1 MSHPSK
7 DIISS
12 KGREMAGRKIALLV
26 TSSVASFKAP
36 EIARELMRHGADVY
50 AVISPSTEKMI
61 GADLLEWATGNP
73 VVTHLTGKLEHIALG
88 GKSEGH
94 ADVVLVAPATAN
106 TIGKLA
112 SGIDDTPV
120 TTVAATAIGSRIPVM
135 IAPAMHEP
143 LYDHPIVQENISRL
157 KKIGVEFIEPEVSE
171 GKAKIASTEKIV
183 RSIIA
188 RFSTSQSR
196 DLEGRRVLV
205 TAGPTIEHI
214 DPVRVVT
221 NRSSGKM
228 GVAIAEE
235 VASRGADTTLILG
248 PGTVN
253 PPSGIRTI
261 RVESTGE
268 LLEAV
273 LGELK
278 RTEPDLV
285 FAAGAPTDY
294 RPVTVAP
301 KKIKT
306 REKPQ
311 INLEL
316 RATPKILEEIRRAS
330 PKTFLVAFKTE
341 HKVSNEELIDEAFK
355 IIHEKNADLVAAN
368 DVGLE
373 GVGFQAETTIP
384 TPMSPLPG
392 LQSLAEEYGVVVV
405 GGAFYEKVKG
415 QVRLSSPV
423 IGEDGEIIGRQFKV
437 HLFRFERK
445 YAEPGSSYPVF
456 EVKGYKIGILVCYDV
471 DFPEPSRLYALN
483 GVELILCPSR
493 IVKPGIAP
501 WQQYVT
507 VRCLENRIPIVA
519 PNVYAPPWF
528 NGHSM
533 IISLREDPRT
543 KISFPKIASI
553 SRMGEGIAI
562 QEIDLSLHN
571 RLRRE
576 RFADRRPETYN

>member
-1 MSHPSK
+1 MTHPSK

-12 KGREMAGRKIALLV
+12 RGRELAGKKIALLV

-50 AVISPSTEKMI
+50 AVTSPSTEKMV

-88 GKSEGH
+88 GKGEGH
-94 ADVVLVAPATAN
+94 ADLVLVAPATAN

-112 SGIDDTPV
+112 SGIDDTPI
-120 TTVAATAIGSRIPVM
+120 TTVAATAIGSRIPVF

-157 KKIGVEFIEPEVSE
+157 KKIGVEFIEPEITE
-171 GKAKIASTEKIV
+171 GKAKIASTERIV
-183 RSIIA
+183 RSVIA
-188 RFSTSQSR
+188 RFSNSQSR

-253 PPSGIRTI
+253 PPSGIKTI
-261 RVESTGE
+261 RVESTSQ

-273 LGELK
+273 LEQLSV
-278 RTEPDLV
+278 EPDLV

-294 RPVTVAP
+294 RPVTVEP

-306 REKPQ
+306 REKPE

-316 RATPKILEEIRRAS
+316 RATPKVLEEIRRAS

-341 HKVSNEELIDEAFK
+341 HDVSNDELIDEAFK
-355 IIHEKNADLVAAN
+355 IINEKNADLVAAN
-368 DVGLE
+368 DVGHE
-373 GVGFQAETTIP
+373 GVGFQTDTNELYVVDGRKKVVHIP
-384 TPMSPLPG
+384 
-392 LQSLAEEYGVVVV
+392 LAQKREVARQLVNL
-405 GGAFYEKVKG
+405 AVK
-415 QVRLSSPV
+415 
-423 IGEDGEIIGRQFKV
+423 
-437 HLFRFERK
+437 
-445 YAEPGSSYPVF
+445 
-456 EVKGYKIGILVCYDV
+456 
-471 DFPEPSRLYALN
+471 
-483 GVELILCPSR
+483 
-493 IVKPGIAP
+493 
-501 WQQYVT
+501 
-507 VRCLENRIPIVA
+507 
-519 PNVYAPPWF
+519 
-528 NGHSM
+528 
-533 IISLREDPRT
+533 
-543 KISFPKIASI
+543 
-553 SRMGEGIAI
+553 RMR
-562 QEIDLSLHN
+562 D
-571 RLRRE
+571 
-576 RFADRRPETYN
+576 

>member
-61 GADLLEWATGNP
+61 GAAILEWATGNP

-94 ADVVLVAPATAN
+94 TDLVLVAPATAN

-112 SGIDDTPV
+112 TGIDDTPL

-171 GKAKIASTEKIV
+171 GKAKIASTENIV
-183 RSIIA
+183 RSVIA
-188 RFSTSQSR
+188 RLSSSQSR

-205 TAGPTIEHI
+205 TACPTIEHI

-221 NRSSGKM
+221 N
-228 GVAIAEE
+228 
-235 VASRGADTTLILG
+235 LG

-253 PPSGIRTI
+253 PPFGIKTL
-261 RVESTGE
+261 RVESTTE

-278 RTEPDLV
+278 KTAPDLV

-341 HKVSNEELIDEAFK
+341 HNVSNEELIDEAFK

-368 DVGLE
+368 DVGHD
-373 GVGFQAETTIP
+373 GVGFQVDTNELYVVDGRKKVVHIP
-384 TPMSPLPG
+384 
-392 LQSLAEEYGVVVV
+392 LAEKREVARLLVDL
-405 GGAFYEKVKG
+405 AVK
-415 QVRLSSPV
+415 
-423 IGEDGEIIGRQFKV
+423 
-437 HLFRFERK
+437 
-445 YAEPGSSYPVF
+445 
-456 EVKGYKIGILVCYDV
+456 
-471 DFPEPSRLYALN
+471 
-483 GVELILCPSR
+483 
-493 IVKPGIAP
+493 
-501 WQQYVT
+501 
-507 VRCLENRIPIVA
+507 
-519 PNVYAPPWF
+519 
-528 NGHSM
+528 
-533 IISLREDPRT
+533 
-543 KISFPKIASI
+543 
-553 SRMGEGIAI
+553 RMR
-562 QEIDLSLHN
+562 D
-571 RLRRE
+571 
-576 RFADRRPETYN
+576 

>member
-1 MSHPSK
+1 LIHPSK

-12 KGREMAGRKIALLV
+12 RGRELAGKKIALLV

-50 AVISPSTEKMI
+50 AVTSPSTEKMV

-73 VVTHLTGKLEHIALG
+73 VVTHLTGKLEHIVLG

-94 ADVVLVAPATAN
+94 ADLVLVAPATAN

-120 TTVAATAIGSRIPVM
+120 TTVAATAMGSRIPVL

-157 KKIGVEFIEPEVSE
+157 KKIGVEFIESEISE

-188 RFSTSQSR
+188 RLSSNQSK

-214 DPVRVVT
+214 DPVRIVT

-228 GVAIAEE
+228 GLAIAEE
-235 VASRGADTTLILG
+235 ASSRGANTILILG
-248 PGTVN
+248 PGSLS
-253 PPSGIRTI
+253 PPSGIKTI
-261 RVESTGE
+261 RVESTSE
-268 LLEAV
+268 LLDAV

-278 RTEPDLV
+278 HSPPDLV
-285 FAAGAPTDY
+285 FAAGAPADY
-294 RPVTVAP
+294 KPVTVAP

-316 RATPKILEEIRRAS
+316 RATPKILSEIRRAS

-341 HKVSNEELIDEAFK
+341 HNVSNEELIDEAFK
-355 IIHEKNADLVAAN
+355 VIHEKNADLVAAN
-368 DVGLE
+368 DVGHE
-373 GVGFQAETTIP
+373 GVGFQADTNELYVVDGRKKVVHIP
-384 TPMSPLPG
+384 
-392 LQSLAEEYGVVVV
+392 LAEKREV
-405 GGAFYEKVKG
+405 A
-415 QVRLSSPV
+415 
-423 IGEDGEIIGRQFKV
+423 RQ
-437 HLFRFERK
+437 
-445 YAEPGSSYPVF
+445 
-456 EVKGYKIGILVCYDV
+456 LVD
-471 DFPEPSRLYALN
+471 LT
-483 GVELILCPSR
+483 I
-493 IVKPGIAP
+493 K
-501 WQQYVT
+501 
-507 VRCLENRIPIVA
+507 
-519 PNVYAPPWF
+519 
-528 NGHSM
+528 
-533 IISLREDPRT
+533 
-543 KISFPKIASI
+543 
-553 SRMGEGIAI
+553 RMK
-562 QEIDLSLHN
+562 D
-571 RLRRE
+571 
-576 RFADRRPETYN
+576 

>member
-1 MSHPSK
+1 MIHPSK

-12 KGREMAGRKIALLV
+12 RGRELAGKKIALLV

-50 AVISPSTEKMI
+50 AVTSPSTEKMV

-88 GKSEGH
+88 GKGEGH
-94 ADVVLVAPATAN
+94 ADLVLVAPTTAN

-112 SGIDDTPV
+112 TGIDDTPV
-120 TTVAATAIGSRIPVM
+120 TTVAATAIGSRIPVL

-157 KKIGVEFIEPEVSE
+157 KKIGVEFIEPEISE

-183 RSIIA
+183 RSVIA
-188 RFSTSQSR
+188 RFSNSQSR

-253 PPSGIRTI
+253 PPSGVKTI
-261 RVESTGE
+261 RVESTSQ

-273 LGELK
+273 LEQLK
-278 RTEPDLV
+278 TGPSLV

-294 RPVTVAP
+294 RPLTVAP

-316 RATPKILEEIRRAS
+316 RATPKVLEEIRRAS

-341 HKVSNEELIDEAFK
+341 HDMSNDELIDEAFK

-368 DVGLE
+368 DVGHE
-373 GVGFQAETTIP
+373 GVGFQTDTNELYVVDGRKKVVHIP
-384 TPMSPLPG
+384 
-392 LQSLAEEYGVVVV
+392 LAQKREVARQLVDL
-405 GGAFYEKVKG
+405 AVK
-415 QVRLSSPV
+415 
-423 IGEDGEIIGRQFKV
+423 
-437 HLFRFERK
+437 
-445 YAEPGSSYPVF
+445 
-456 EVKGYKIGILVCYDV
+456 
-471 DFPEPSRLYALN
+471 
-483 GVELILCPSR
+483 
-493 IVKPGIAP
+493 
-501 WQQYVT
+501 
-507 VRCLENRIPIVA
+507 
-519 PNVYAPPWF
+519 
-528 NGHSM
+528 
-533 IISLREDPRT
+533 
-543 KISFPKIASI
+543 
-553 SRMGEGIAI
+553 RMR
-562 QEIDLSLHN
+562 D
-571 RLRRE
+571 
-576 RFADRRPETYN
+576 

>member
-1 MSHPSK
+1 MSHSSK
-7 DIISS
+7 DITSS
-12 KGREMAGRKIALLV
+12 KGRELAGKKIALLV

-36 EIARELMRHGADVY
+36 EIARELMRHGAEVY
-50 AVISPSTEKMI
+50 AVTSPSTEKMI

-88 GKSEGH
+88 GKTEGH
-94 ADVVLVAPATAN
+94 ADLVLIAPATAN

-135 IAPAMHEP
+135 VAPAMHEP

-157 KKIGVEFIEPEVSE
+157 KKIGVEFIEPEVTE

-253 PPSGIRTI
+253 PPSGIKTI
-261 RVESTGE
+261 RVESTSQ

-273 LGELK
+273 LEQLSV
-278 RTEPDLV
+278 EPDLV

-294 RPVTVAP
+294 RPVTVEP

-306 REKPQ
+306 REKPE

-316 RATPKILEEIRRAS
+316 RATLKVLEEIRRAS

-341 HKVSNEELIDEAFK
+341 HDVSNEELIDEAFK

-373 GVGFQAETTIP
+373 GVGFQADTNELYVVDGRKKVVHIP
-384 TPMSPLPG
+384 
-392 LQSLAEEYGVVVV
+392 LAEKREVARQLVDL
-405 GGAFYEKVKG
+405 AVK
-415 QVRLSSPV
+415 
-423 IGEDGEIIGRQFKV
+423 
-437 HLFRFERK
+437 
-445 YAEPGSSYPVF
+445 
-456 EVKGYKIGILVCYDV
+456 
-471 DFPEPSRLYALN
+471 
-483 GVELILCPSR
+483 
-493 IVKPGIAP
+493 
-501 WQQYVT
+501 
-507 VRCLENRIPIVA
+507 
-519 PNVYAPPWF
+519 
-528 NGHSM
+528 
-533 IISLREDPRT
+533 
-543 KISFPKIASI
+543 
-553 SRMGEGIAI
+553 RMR
-562 QEIDLSLHN
+562 D
-571 RLRRE
+571 
-576 RFADRRPETYN
+576 

>member
-12 KGREMAGRKIALLV
+12 KGRELAGKKIALLA

-50 AVISPSTEKMI
+50 AVISSSTEKMI

-73 VVTHLTGKLEHIALG
+73 VVTHLTGKLEHIVLG

-94 ADVVLVAPATAN
+94 ADIVLIAPATAN

-112 SGIDDTPV
+112 TRIDDTPV

-157 KKIGVEFIEPEVSE
+157 KQIGVEFIEPEVSE

-183 RSIIA
+183 RSVIA
-188 RFSTSQSR
+188 RFSSNQSR

-248 PGTVN
+248 PGTIN
-253 PPSGIRTI
+253 PPSAIKTI
-261 RVESTGE
+261 RVESTSE
-268 LLEAV
+268 LREEGLV
-273 LGELK
+273 
-278 RTEPDLV
+278 DL
-285 FAAGAPTDY
+285 
-294 RPVTVAP
+294 

-341 HKVSNEELIDEAFK
+341 YKVSNEELIDEAFK

-373 GVGFQAETTIP
+373 GVGFQADTNELYVVDWRKKVVHIP
-384 TPMSPLPG
+384 
-392 LQSLAEEYGVVVV
+392 LAEKREVARQLVDL
-405 GGAFYEKVKG
+405 AVK
-415 QVRLSSPV
+415 
-423 IGEDGEIIGRQFKV
+423 
-437 HLFRFERK
+437 
-445 YAEPGSSYPVF
+445 
-456 EVKGYKIGILVCYDV
+456 
-471 DFPEPSRLYALN
+471 
-483 GVELILCPSR
+483 
-493 IVKPGIAP
+493 
-501 WQQYVT
+501 
-507 VRCLENRIPIVA
+507 
-519 PNVYAPPWF
+519 
-528 NGHSM
+528 
-533 IISLREDPRT
+533 
-543 KISFPKIASI
+543 
-553 SRMGEGIAI
+553 RMR
-562 QEIDLSLHN
+562 D
-571 RLRRE
+571 
-576 RFADRRPETYN
+576 

>member
-12 KGREMAGRKIALLV
+12 KGRELAGRKIALLV

-50 AVISPSTEKMI
+50 AVTSPSTEKMI

-94 ADVVLVAPATAN
+94 ADLVLVAPATAN

-120 TTVAATAIGSRIPVM
+120 TTVAATAIGSRIPVV

-157 KKIGVEFIEPEVSE
+157 KK
-171 GKAKIASTEKIV
+171 T
-183 RSIIA
+183 
-188 RFSTSQSR
+188 
-196 DLEGRRVLV
+196 D
-205 TAGPTIEHI
+205 
-214 DPVRVVT
+214 
-221 NRSSGKM
+221 
-228 GVAIAEE
+228 
-235 VASRGADTTLILG
+235 
-248 PGTVN
+248 
-253 PPSGIRTI
+253 
-261 RVESTGE
+261 
-268 LLEAV
+268 
-273 LGELK
+273 
-278 RTEPDLV
+278 PDLV

-316 RATPKILEEIRRAS
+316 RATPKILEEIRKAS

-373 GVGFQAETTIP
+373 GVGFQADTNELYVVDGRKKVVHIP
-384 TPMSPLPG
+384 
-392 LQSLAEEYGVVVV
+392 LAEKREVARQLVDL
-405 GGAFYEKVKG
+405 AVK
-415 QVRLSSPV
+415 
-423 IGEDGEIIGRQFKV
+423 
-437 HLFRFERK
+437 
-445 YAEPGSSYPVF
+445 
-456 EVKGYKIGILVCYDV
+456 
-471 DFPEPSRLYALN
+471 
-483 GVELILCPSR
+483 
-493 IVKPGIAP
+493 
-501 WQQYVT
+501 
-507 VRCLENRIPIVA
+507 
-519 PNVYAPPWF
+519 
-528 NGHSM
+528 
-533 IISLREDPRT
+533 
-543 KISFPKIASI
+543 
-553 SRMGEGIAI
+553 RMR
-562 QEIDLSLHN
+562 D
-571 RLRRE
+571 
-576 RFADRRPETYN
+576 

>member
-1 MSHPSK
+1 LSHPSK

-12 KGREMAGRKIALLV
+12 KGRELAGKKIALLI

-50 AVISPSTEKMI
+50 AVTSPSTEKMV

-88 GKSEGH
+88 GKAEGH
-94 ADVVLVAPATAN
+94 ADLVLIAPATAN

-120 TTVAATAIGSRIPVM
+120 TTVAATAIGSRIPVV

-157 KKIGVEFIEPEVSE
+157 KKIGVEFIEPEILE
-171 GKAKIASTEKIV
+171 GKAKIASTERIV
-183 RSIIA
+183 RSIIS
-188 RFSTSQSR
+188 RFSNGQSK

-205 TAGPTIEHI
+205 TAGPTVEHI
-214 DPVRVVT
+214 DPVRIVT

-235 VASRGADTTLILG
+235 VSSRGAETTLILG
-248 PGTVN
+248 PGAVT
-253 PPSGIRTI
+253 PPSGVRTI
-261 RVESTGE
+261 RVESTSE

-278 RTEPDLV
+278 RNAPDFV

-306 REKPQ
+306 RERPQ

-341 HKVSNEELIDEAFK
+341 HKVSNEELIDEALK

-373 GVGFQAETTIP
+373 GVGFQADTNELYVVDDRKKVVHIP
-384 TPMSPLPG
+384 
-392 LQSLAEEYGVVVV
+392 LAQKREVARQLVDL
-405 GGAFYEKVKG
+405 AVK
-415 QVRLSSPV
+415 
-423 IGEDGEIIGRQFKV
+423 
-437 HLFRFERK
+437 
-445 YAEPGSSYPVF
+445 
-456 EVKGYKIGILVCYDV
+456 
-471 DFPEPSRLYALN
+471 
-483 GVELILCPSR
+483 
-493 IVKPGIAP
+493 
-501 WQQYVT
+501 
-507 VRCLENRIPIVA
+507 
-519 PNVYAPPWF
+519 
-528 NGHSM
+528 
-533 IISLREDPRT
+533 
-543 KISFPKIASI
+543 
-553 SRMGEGIAI
+553 RMR
-562 QEIDLSLHN
+562 D
-571 RLRRE
+571 
-576 RFADRRPETYN
+576 

>member
-12 KGREMAGRKIALLV
+12 KGRELAGRKIALLV

-50 AVISPSTEKMI
+50 AVTSPSTEKMV

-94 ADVVLVAPATAN
+94 ADLVLIAPATAN

-171 GKAKIASTEKIV
+171 GKAKIASTENIV
-183 RSIIA
+183 RSVIA
-188 RFSTSQSR
+188 RLSSSQSR

-235 VASRGADTTLILG
+235 VASRGASTTLILG

-253 PPSGIRTI
+253 PPFGVKTVRI
-261 RVESTGE
+261 ESTSDLLQAVKKE
-268 LLEAV
+268 LREA
-273 LGELK
+273 K
-278 RTEPDLV
+278 PDIV

-294 RPVTVAP
+294 TPTTVSP

-306 REKPQ
+306 RDRAR
-311 INLEL
+311 IDLEL
-316 RATPKILEEIRRAS
+316 QATPKILEEIRHSS

-341 HKVSNEELIDEAFK
+341 YNVPNEELIDEAFK

-368 DVGLE
+368 DVASQ
-373 GVGFQAETTIP
+373 GVGFQVDTNELYVVDGRKNVVHIPHAEKREVARK
-384 TPMSPLPG
+384 LVD
-392 LQSLAEEYGVVVV
+392 LAI
-405 GGAFYEKVKG
+405 KK
-415 QVRLSSPV
+415 LK
-423 IGEDGEIIGRQFKV
+423 D
-437 HLFRFERK
+437 
-445 YAEPGSSYPVF
+445 
-456 EVKGYKIGILVCYDV
+456 
-471 DFPEPSRLYALN
+471 
-483 GVELILCPSR
+483 
-493 IVKPGIAP
+493 
-501 WQQYVT
+501 
-507 VRCLENRIPIVA
+507 
-519 PNVYAPPWF
+519 
-528 NGHSM
+528 
-533 IISLREDPRT
+533 
-543 KISFPKIASI
+543 
-553 SRMGEGIAI
+553 
-562 QEIDLSLHN
+562 
-571 RLRRE
+571 
-576 RFADRRPETYN
+576 